1 MQTLASKVLSA
12 KNILREAFD
21 EYHDYDWEVGFSGG
35 KDSTVLLHLLVE
47 VVQERLQKG
56 EELPERLVVV
66 YSDTL
71 VEIPLVRKFALK
83 TLSELEKYS
92 AERLE
97 GRIRVKVL
105 RPLDGEDFL
114 SMMID
119 KGYPAPH
126 FRFRWC
132 VKRLKTKPAKRL
144 LEELG
149 DRLVM
154 VSGIRVEESVA
165 RNKYFR
171 RRGHG
176 EVKSIKRNGKFVMI
190 APLYNWTSQEVFE
203 FLFGRRQPWS
213 YESYRDLLNI
223 YMIGEKTIPG
233 DRHGVPVL
241 RYGCWTCTVIQRDK
255 TLEKLA
261 STDAKWRVLLEAK
274 EAIRHVS
281 AEGMF
286 RQIDEN
292 GRYRRLN
299 ELGRL
304 AIIAVTAMVLAE
316 FPEALSAYLEDL
328 KLRKKLANWLYTLEK
343 SPKKKEVLTAIGLDE
358 TVLSNALSRI
368 APIIKTQRK

>member
-1 MQTLASKVLSA
+1 MQSLISKILSA
-12 KNILREAFD
+12 KNILQKAFD
-21 EYHDYDWEVGFSGG
+21 EYHDYGWEVGFSGG

-47 VVQERLQKG
+47 AVQKRLKRG

-71 VEIPLVRKFALK
+71 VEIPLVRNFALK
-83 TLSELEKYS
+83 TLSELERYS
-92 AERLE
+92 TERLE
-97 GRIRVKVL
+97 GKIVIRIL

-119 KGYPAPH
+119 EGYPAPH

-154 VSGIRVEESVA
+154 VSGIRVEESVV
-165 RNKYFR
+165 RNKYSKK
-171 RRGHG
+171 RGHG
-176 EVKSIKRNGKFVMI
+176 EVKPINRGEKFVMV

-203 FLFGRRQPWS
+203 FLSSRRQPWS
-213 YESYRDLLNI
+213 HKSYRDLLNN
-223 YMIGEKTIPG
+223 YLIGEKTIPG
-233 DRHGVPVL
+233 DRHGVPAL
-241 RYGCWTCTVIQRDK
+241 RYGCWTCTVVSRDK

-261 STDAKWRVLLEAK
+261 SIDAKWHVLLDAK
-274 EAIRHVS
+274 EAIRQIS
-281 AEGMF
+281 AERMF

-292 GRYRRLN
+292 GRYRKLN

-304 AIIAVTAMVLAE
+304 AIIAVIANVLAE
-316 FPEALSAYLEDL
+316 FPEALSAYLEDM

-358 TVLSNALSRI
+358 IMLNNALSRI
-368 APIIKTQRK
+368 MPIIKT